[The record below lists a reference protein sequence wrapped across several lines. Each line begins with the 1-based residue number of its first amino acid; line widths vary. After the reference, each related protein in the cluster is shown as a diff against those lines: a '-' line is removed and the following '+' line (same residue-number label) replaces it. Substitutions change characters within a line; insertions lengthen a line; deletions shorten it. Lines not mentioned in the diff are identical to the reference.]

1 MDERTPLPTVLAGLS
16 ALPDGELAGHVAA
29 DWMQGRT
36 LYGGISAALCLQ
48 AARMTFEDLPPLR
61 SGQFSFVGPAAGDV
75 TLRASLLRQG
85 KSASFISVDLTSPA
99 GHGTRA
105 TLCFGAARPS
115 TIRHDSL
122 ALPSVGAPS
131 ECPDFFGSGSGP
143 AFTRHFHVKLAAGAP
158 PGSAAPEANLLLW
171 VRPRD
176 PETRP
181 LEALWLAIG
190 DMPPPAAFSLMDGFA
205 PISTM
210 TWMVDILS
218 PGHVVNDGWFLINT
232 HARHVMDGYS
242 EQTMLMWG
250 SDGVPIL
257 SAHQSVAVFG

>member
-1 MDERTPLPTVLAGLS
+1 MSERTPLPAILSGLS
-16 ALPDGELAGHVAA
+16 ASDDTVLTGHVPP

-48 AARMTFEDLPPLR
+48 AARQTFDGLPPLR

-75 TLRASLLRQG
+75 TLASSLLRQG
-85 KSASFISVDLTSPA
+85 KSASFVSVDLTSDA

-105 TLCFGAARPS
+105 TMCFGAPRES
-115 TIRHDSL
+115 TIQYNGL
-122 ALPSVGAPS
+122 PIPSVPAPAD
-131 ECPDFFGSGSGP
+131 CPDFFGSGAGP
-143 AFTRHFHVKLAAGAP
+143 AFTRHFGVKLASGAP
-158 PGSAAPEANLLLW
+158 PGSGASEADLLLW
-171 VRPRD
+171 VQPLD
-176 PETRP
+176 LATRP
-181 LEALWLAIG
+181 LEALWLATA
-190 DMPPPAAFSLMDGFA
+190 DMPPPAAFSLMRGFA

-210 TWMVDILS
+210 TWMVDILT
-218 PGHVVNDGWFLINT
+218 PEHEVGDGWFLIKT